1 MADAIFSFI
10 TEYGYVAVFFLM
22 VLENVFPPIPSE
34 VILPFIGYAAAE
46 GQINLV
52 LALGVATLGSL
63 FGTSLWFLVGWL
75 VPATALEN
83 FFRKYGGFVAIEL
96 KDFQLA
102 VATFTRFERTAV
114 FVGRLIPG
122 VRSVI
127 SIPAG
132 SVRMPVKL
140 FLTLSLCGTLLWNTM
155 LILIGYFVLADF
167 SLVETYMAPVTDIV
181 LFGFLLLYILQ
192 VIRFVVRRVRE
203 HRTGTH

>member
-10 TEYGYVAVFFLM
+10 TEYGYLAVFFLM

-46 GQINLV
+46 GQLNLV
-52 LALGVATLGSL
+52 LAVFVATLGSL
-63 FGTSLWFLVGWL
+63 LGTSLWFLIGWL

-102 VATFTRFERTAV
+102 VRTFTRFERTAV
-114 FVGRLIPG
+114 FVGRFIPG

-132 SVRMPVKL
+132 SVRMPVQL
-140 FLTLSLCGTLLWNTM
+140 FLVLSLCGTFLWNMM
-155 LILIGYFVLADF
+155 LVLVGFFILGDF
-167 SLVETYMAPVTDIV
+167 SVVEQYMAPVSDMI
-181 LFGFLLLYILQ
+181 LLGFLLLYILQ
-192 VIRFVVRRVRE
+192 VVRFILRRFRE
-203 HRTGTH
+203 RVS

>member
-34 VILPFIGYAAAE
+34 VILPFIGYAAAQ
-46 GQINLV
+46 GQLNLV
-52 LALGVATLGSL
+52 IAVCVATLGSL
-63 FGTSLWFLVGWL
+63 LGTCLWFLVGWL
-75 VPATALEN
+75 VPATTLEN

-102 VATFTRFERTAV
+102 VRTFTRFERTAV
-114 FVGRLIPG
+114 FVGRFIPG

-140 FLTLSLCGTLLWNTM
+140 FLILSLCGTFIWNTLLM
-155 LILIGYFVLADF
+155 LIGFFILGDF
-167 SLVETYMAPVTDIV
+167 SVVEAYMAPVTDII
-181 LFGFLLLYILQ
+181 LLGFLLLYILQ
-192 VIRFVVRRVRE
+192 VIRFILRRVRE
-203 HRTGTH
+203 RVS